1 MIELDYIHPS
11 QIRASQVL
19 SPLAKAFE
27 DALMQ
32 VEIGHT
38 LDSNE
43 EDTDEIENALADA
56 VFQYSLIGLS
66 QRAIIGRLIH
76 HL

>member
-1 MIELDYIHPS
+1 MIKLEYIHPS

-27 DALMQ
+27 TSLME
-32 VEIGHT
+32 VEIGGV
-38 LDSNE
+38 
-43 EDTDEIENALADA
+43 EDGNDEIENALADA
-56 VFQYSLIGLS
+56 VYEYSLIGLS
-66 QRAIIGRLIH
+66 QRAIISRLIH

>member
-1 MIELDYIHPS
+1 MIELEYPQQRRFRPIEP
-11 QIRASQVL
+11 L

-32 VEIGHT
+32 VEIGGV
-38 LDSNE
+38 DDGN
-43 EDTDEIENALADA
+43 DEIEKAIADA
-56 VFQYSLIGLS
+56 VFQYSLIGLN
-66 QRAIIGRLIH
+66 QQAIIGRLIH

>member
-1 MIELDYIHPS
+1 MIDECIQS

-27 DALMQ
+27 TAWME
-32 VEIGHT
+32 VEIGP
-38 LDSNE
+38 E
-43 EDTDEIENALADA
+43 EEGSDAIEIAIADA
-56 VFQYSLIGLS
+56 VSEYSLIGLS

>member
-1 MIELDYIHPS
+1 MIELQYIHPS

-27 DALMQ
+27 TSLME
-32 VEIGHT
+32 VEIGGV
-38 LDSNE
+38 
-43 EDTDEIENALADA
+43 EDGNDEIENALADA
-56 VFQYSLIGLS
+56 VYEYSLIGLS
-66 QRAIIGRLIH
+66 QRAIISRLIH

>member
-1 MIELDYIHPS
+1 MIELEYIHPS

-32 VEIGHT
+32 VEIG
-38 LDSNE
+38 DVDDGN
-43 EDTDEIENALADA
+43 DEIEKAIADA

-76 HL
+76 HI

>member
-1 MIELDYIHPS
+1 MIELQYIHPS

-27 DALMQ
+27 TSLME
-32 VEIGHT
+32 VEIGGV
-38 LDSNE
+38 
-43 EDTDEIENALADA
+43 EDGNDEIENAIADA
-56 VFQYSLIGLS
+56 VYEYSLIGLS
-66 QRAIIGRLIH
+66 QRAIISRLIH

>member
-1 MIELDYIHPS
+1 MIELEYPQQRRFRPIEP
-11 QIRASQVL
+11 L

-32 VEIGHT
+32 VEIGGV
-38 LDSNE
+38 DDGN
-43 EDTDEIENALADA
+43 DEIETAIADA

-66 QRAIIGRLIH
+66 QRAIISRLIH

>member
-1 MIELDYIHPS
+1 MIELEYIHPS

-27 DALMQ
+27 TSLMD
-32 VEIGHT
+32 VEIGGV
-38 LDSNE
+38 
-43 EDTDEIENALADA
+43 EDGNDEIENALADA
-56 VFQYSLIGLS
+56 VYEYSLIGLS
-66 QRAIIGRLIH
+66 QRAIISRLIH

>member
-1 MIELDYIHPS
+1 MIELEYIHPS

-27 DALMQ
+27 TSLME
-32 VEIGHT
+32 VEIGGV
-38 LDSNE
+38 
-43 EDTDEIENALADA
+43 EDGNDEIENAIADA
-56 VFQYSLIGLS
+56 VYEYSLIGLS
-66 QRAIIGRLIH
+66 QRAIISRLIH

>member
-1 MIELDYIHPS
+1 MIELEYIHPS

-27 DALMQ
+27 EALME
-32 VEIGHT
+32 VEIGGI
-38 LDSNE
+38 
-43 EDTDEIENALADA
+43 EDGNDEIENALADA
-56 VFQYSLIGLS
+56 VYDYSLIGLS

-76 HL
+76 HI

>member
-1 MIELDYIHPS
+1 MIELEYIHPS

-27 DALMQ
+27 TSLME
-32 VEIGHT
+32 VEIGGV
-38 LDSNE
+38 
-43 EDTDEIENALADA
+43 EDGNDEIENDISDA
-56 VFQYSLIGLS
+56 VYEYSLIGLS
-66 QRAIIGRLIH
+66 QRAIISRLIH

>member
-1 MIELDYIHPS
+1 MIELQYIHPS

-27 DALMQ
+27 TSLMD
-32 VEIGHT
+32 VEIGGV
-38 LDSNE
+38 
-43 EDTDEIENALADA
+43 EDGNDEIENAIADA
-56 VFQYSLIGLS
+56 IYEYSLIGLS
-66 QRAIIGRLIH
+66 QRAIISRLIH

>member
-1 MIELDYIHPS
+1 MIELEYIHPS

-27 DALMQ
+27 TSLME
-32 VEIGHT
+32 VEIGGV
-38 LDSNE
+38 
-43 EDTDEIENALADA
+43 EDGNDEIENAIADA
-56 VFQYSLIGLS
+56 IYEYSLIGLS
-66 QRAIIGRLIH
+66 QRAIISRLIH

>member
-1 MIELDYIHPS
+1 MIELEYIHPS

-32 VEIGHT
+32 VEIGCV
-38 LDSNE
+38 DDGN
-43 EDTDEIENALADA
+43 DEIEKAIADA

-76 HL
+76 HI

>member
-1 MIELDYIHPS
+1 MIELEYIHPS

-27 DALMQ
+27 TSLME
-32 VEIGHT
+32 VEIGGV
-38 LDSNE
+38 
-43 EDTDEIENALADA
+43 EDGNDEIENALADA
-56 VFQYSLIGLS
+56 VYEYSLIGLS
-66 QRAIIGRLIH
+66 QRAIISRLIH

>member
-1 MIELDYIHPS
+1 MIDLQYIHPS

-27 DALMQ
+27 TSLME
-32 VEIGHT
+32 VEIGGV
-38 LDSNE
+38 
-43 EDTDEIENALADA
+43 EDGNDEIENAIADA
-56 VFQYSLIGLS
+56 VYEYSLIGLS
-66 QRAIIGRLIH
+66 QRAIISRLIH

>member
-1 MIELDYIHPS
+1 MIELEYIHPS

-27 DALMQ
+27 TSLME
-32 VEIGHT
+32 VEIG
-38 LDSNE
+38 DV
-43 EDTDEIENALADA
+43 EDGNDEIENAIADA
-56 VFQYSLIGLS
+56 VYEYSLIGLS
-66 QRAIIGRLIH
+66 QRAIISRLIH

>member
-1 MIELDYIHPS
+1 MIKLEYIHPS

-27 DALMQ
+27 TSLMD
-32 VEIGHT
+32 VEIGGV
-38 LDSNE
+38 
-43 EDTDEIENALADA
+43 EDGNDEIENAIADA
-56 VFQYSLIGLS
+56 IYEYSLIGLS
-66 QRAIIGRLIH
+66 QRAIISRLIH

>member
-1 MIELDYIHPS
+1 MIKLEYIHPS

-27 DALMQ
+27 TSLME
-32 VEIGHT
+32 VEIGGV
-38 LDSNE
+38 
-43 EDTDEIENALADA
+43 EDGNDEIENAIADA
-56 VFQYSLIGLS
+56 IYEYSLIGLS
-66 QRAIIGRLIH
+66 QRAIISRLIH

>member
-1 MIELDYIHPS
+1 MIELEYIHPS

-27 DALMQ
+27 TSLMD
-32 VEIGHT
+32 VEIGGV
-38 LDSNE
+38 
-43 EDTDEIENALADA
+43 EDGNDEIENAIADA
-56 VFQYSLIGLS
+56 IYEYSLIGLS
-66 QRAIIGRLIH
+66 QRAIISRLIH